1 MSSIQELYQSTLS
14 DSEDQIDYKSL
25 LLNISSGNILI
36 IIDGLDEIESK
47 LKDKFSIDDF
57 ITSLVE
63 LNDTYQNCT
72 VIITSRPSKREITKQ
87 DEIEELKLHGFD
99 NELIEK
105 YLSKRFK
112 GEPKKLHTAKSYL
125 TEINSEE
132 QATPLILRL
141 ISDLIDDDLNQIENG
156 ITEYFILTNPLD
168 KVVAQIIKREIKKQ
182 TLKIT
187 IDQYFKILSDIV
199 FDYNNLVLDSDLSEL
214 IELNFIDSNTEPSEE
229 NFKKIK
235 ISPLLTHHKGKYSL
249 KHDALVLWIKSRE
262 LTNKINKNTDENH
275 SGILRCLSKE
285 LYKGGPLIDE
295 IIKYKQNDGT
305 YERKLIA
312 RAARRLN
319 EANISSSDKTTE
331 RKIISAAVRLNLSEN
346 NTDKGF
352 NTEKLRE
359 LFSPAQDDLKYL
371 SLFGD
376 FYPFDLSEQ
385 KISSG
390 YFDDYKDFGKCKFSE
405 HTIFYN
411 CTFIKT
417 DTSALGKTSLSAGN
431 FVNCNLCEN
440 LERHLSTQNEN
451 LERKTENIKNDLIK
465 ILKTGYRSNCFNWK
479 SEKVYRQQCAT
490 LNIKTTLPRILDK
503 LCTMGILIKESE
515 KASSEI
521 GYRVPAGK
529 SHSVAKFITDDI
541 VDNEIRMAITEF
553 IEQ

>member
-214 IELNFIDSNTEPSEE
+214 RT
-229 NFKKIK
+229 
-235 ISPLLTHHKGKYSL
+235 
-249 KHDALVLWIKSRE
+249 V
-262 LTNKINKNTDENH
+262 
-275 SGILRCLSKE
+275 
-285 LYKGGPLIDE
+285 
-295 IIKYKQNDGT
+295 
-305 YERKLIA
+305 
-312 RAARRLN
+312 
-319 EANISSSDKTTE
+319 
-331 RKIISAAVRLNLSEN
+331 
-346 NTDKGF
+346 
-352 NTEKLRE
+352 
-359 LFSPAQDDLKYL
+359 
-371 SLFGD
+371 
-376 FYPFDLSEQ
+376 
-385 KISSG
+385 
-390 YFDDYKDFGKCKFSE
+390 
-405 HTIFYN
+405 
-411 CTFIKT
+411 
-417 DTSALGKTSLSAGN
+417 
-431 FVNCNLCEN
+431 
-440 LERHLSTQNEN
+440 
-451 LERKTENIKNDLIK
+451 
-465 ILKTGYRSNCFNWK
+465 
-479 SEKVYRQQCAT
+479 
-490 LNIKTTLPRILDK
+490 
-503 LCTMGILIKESE
+503 
-515 KASSEI
+515 
-521 GYRVPAGK
+521 
-529 SHSVAKFITDDI
+529 
-541 VDNEIRMAITEF
+541 
-553 IEQ
+553 